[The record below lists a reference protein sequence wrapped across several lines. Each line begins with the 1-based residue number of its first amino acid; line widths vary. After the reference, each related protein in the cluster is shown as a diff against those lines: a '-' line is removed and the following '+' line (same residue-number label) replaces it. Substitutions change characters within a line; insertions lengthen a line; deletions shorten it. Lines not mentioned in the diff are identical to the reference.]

1 MSRPQAAPNTR
12 DGSGLSLINQPTPRL
27 RLPHADAAN
36 DDTTPLTLWS
46 KDGGEDFKVLGA
58 VHVDALHLED
68 LTAGRQELPHS
79 RCPAFK

>member
-1 MSRPQAAPNTR
+1 MSRPRAAPIMR
-12 DGSGLSLINQPTPRL
+12 DGSGLSLINHPASRL
-27 RLPHADAAN
+27 HLPHADAVN

-68 LTAGRQELPHS
+68 LTADRQELPHS
-79 RCPAFK
+79 HCPAFK